1 MVVVFGLASCHG
13 VNGMAMSRADVS
25 PIIQVIFP
33 SFVPHCVL
41 PLGLQSGRSVPS
53 PVARQLFV
61 YMRTEMCI
69 FL

>member
-1 MVVVFGLASCHG
+1 
-13 VNGMAMSRADVS
+13 MSRADVS
-25 PIIQVIFP
+25 LIIQVMFP

-53 PVARQLFV
+53 PVARQLFA
-61 YMRTEMCI
+61 YMRPEMCI